1 MEQSFELRF
10 GTARTLEK
18 GPDVN
23 PIEAPEYG
31 RTRKEARSVE
41 TVTSERAVEQARNTL
56 AAVTAQKDTESGASQ
71 KITAET
77 VQSHL
82 EAVKDLYSIEHIMK
96 VLVPDTAGA
105 YVRAAIAMYIPGT
118 REYAAHKLYMAS
130 ELIGESY
137 LEPRKLGQ
145 AERILANLESKLN

>member
-18 GPDVN
+18 GPVVN

-31 RTRKEARSVE
+31 RTRKEAQSIE
-41 TVTSERAVEQARNTL
+41 TATSERAVEQARNTL
-56 AAVTAQKDTESGASQ
+56 AAVAVRMNTESGVIPT
-71 KITAET
+71 ITAET

-82 EAVKDLYSIEHIMK
+82 EAVKERYSIEHIMK

-137 LEPRKLGQ
+137 LEPHKLGK
-145 AERILANLESKLN
+145 AERILANLESKIN

>member
-1 MEQSFELRF
+1 MEQSFELRL

-18 GPDVN
+18 GPVVN
-23 PIEAPEYG
+23 PIELGEYDA
-31 RTRKEARSVE
+31 RKEARSVE
-41 TVTSERAVEQARNTL
+41 IASARRAVEQARNTL
-56 AAVTAQKDTESGASQ
+56 ARVTAQTYVEKGIAPA
-71 KITAET
+71 ITAEM
-77 VQSHL
+77 VQGHL
-82 EAVKDLYSIEHIMK
+82 EAVKERYSIEHIMR

-118 REYAAHKLYMAS
+118 REYAAHKLYLAS

-137 LEPRKLGQ
+137 LEPHKLGQ